1 MFYICII
8 YFFVYLVVACFL
20 SACYVFKHSNFF
32 FLLFS
37 SVLTISLSL
46 VIILLQL
53 LLQLY

>member
-8 YFFVYLVVACFL
+8 YFFVYLVVVCFL
-20 SACYVFKHSNFF
+20 SAYYVFKHSSFY

-37 SVLTISLSL
+37 SVPTISLSL

-53 LLQLY
+53 Y